1 MKKITLFALLAFAA
15 SVLYAQVDVLGRDEG
30 PRLVFSG
37 ELLGMYTLG
46 LADEAQRVV
55 VPLAHEPT
63 PEGVWDV
70 GGGRNGF
77 MTRMDFSMTLS
88 PVSWADLYLQFRAR
102 SRPGNPYI
110 PLTLAAAGGDDF
122 SLSFEQAWGRISLT
136 RGLGSDLPF
145 DVAVKAGLF
154 DSAPASFQVV
164 TRFGTENVY
173 SRIRSGNAP
182 SVQIEGTV
190 PVPFAESL
198 FLRAATRQRLN
209 ESIGTI
215 YDTDGSLGQHGTGPV
230 VDQPFALPLFA
241 SAQLR
246 GIGTPIGMAFAELVY
261 ALNGDGI
268 FSGHSFGAGGR
279 LDIAVP
285 GIDMVLP
292 IGVGAALLEKN
303 IDPMAHASHDIGNGN
318 ALFAVP
324 GSWPDF
330 NTNFSTV
337 SFRRSLRVGVGAG
350 LRWNVSALGVQANA
364 GYSYSQ
370 VAHIYRDTLTLHSA
384 SFDLR
389 VVYDDRFFVGGGV
402 FLGTLADA
410 EWRTGDDPGNR
421 ESGFSQVFRLT
432 ENMGF
437 EAHAGVYLGGRS
449 RLVLGYNLNRGLSMN
464 HGIEAMSEAQ
474 IIVMQSGAGIADGLF
489 QTGGFF
495 TKLVISW

>member
-1 MKKITLFALLAFAA
+1 MKKITLFALLAFVAT
-15 SVLYAQVDVLGRDEG
+15 VLYAQVDILDREEG
-30 PRLVFSG
+30 PRLLFSG

-46 LADEAQRVV
+46 FADEAQRVV

-70 GGGRNGF
+70 GSGRNGF
-77 MTRMDFSMTLS
+77 MTRMDFSMMFS
-88 PVSWADLYLQFRAR
+88 PVSWAELYLQFRAR

-110 PLTLAAAGGDDF
+110 PLTLAAAGYDNF
-122 SLSFEQAWGRISLT
+122 SLSFEQAWGRASLIKGV
-136 RGLGSDLPF
+136 GLELPF
-145 DVAVKAGLF
+145 DLAVKAGLF
-154 DSAPASFQVV
+154 DSVPASFQVV

-173 SRIRSGNAP
+173 SRIRSGNAL
-182 SVQIEGTV
+182 SVQLEGAV
-190 PVPFAESL
+190 PVPFAQSL
-198 FLRAATRQRLN
+198 FLRVATRQQLN

-241 SAQLR
+241 SAQLQ
-246 GIGTPIGMAFAELVY
+246 GIETPVGMAFAELVY

-279 LDIAVP
+279 LDISVP
-285 GIDMVLP
+285 GLDMILP
-292 IGVGAALLEKN
+292 VGIGAALLEKN
-303 IDPMAHASHDIGNGN
+303 IDPMARASHDISNGN

-337 SFRRSLRVGVGAG
+337 SFRRSLRLGFGAG
-350 LRWNVSALGVQANA
+350 LRWNISALGIQANV

-384 SFDLR
+384 SADLR
-389 VVYDDRFFVGGGV
+389 VVYDNRFFVGGGV
-402 FLGTLADA
+402 FLGTLTDA
-410 EWRTGDDPGNR
+410 EWRTGDNPDNR
-421 ESGFSQVFRLT
+421 ESGFSQVFRLA

-449 RLVLGYNLNRGLSMN
+449 RFVFGYNLNRGLSMN

-495 TKLVISW
+495 TKFVISW